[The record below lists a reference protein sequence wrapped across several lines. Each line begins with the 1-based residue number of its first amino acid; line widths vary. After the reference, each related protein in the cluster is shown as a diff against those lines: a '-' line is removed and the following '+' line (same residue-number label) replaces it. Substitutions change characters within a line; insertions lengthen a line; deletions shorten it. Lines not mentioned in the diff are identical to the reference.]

1 MFSWFCHKKFINFM
15 NLNQWFISIKRHY
28 YYHWPVMK
36 RLATSMLLFWIACF
50 LMACGGDGVSGQARG
65 AAANVTVSEQG
76 AVNESESQG
85 PELFFS
91 VSRSSVQVG
100 ETFVLTWNSAKA
112 DACFASGAW
121 NGDRAKVGEETITLG
136 GTGTYNFRLVCNAGA
151 KVTDKLVSVVVS
163 EKIGQSPEIIDPS
176 VLEANQLFKWLR
188 QAESA

>member
-1 MFSWFCHKKFINFM
+1 
-15 NLNQWFISIKRHY
+15 
-28 YYHWPVMK
+28 MK
-36 RLATSMLLFWIACF
+36 RFLTPMLLLWIACF

-65 AAANVTVSEQG
+65 ASANTTVSEQG

-100 ETFVLTWNSAKA
+100 ETFVLTWNAAKA

-121 NGDRAKVGEETITLG
+121 NGDRAKVGEETITLS
-136 GTGTYNFRLVCNAGA
+136 GTGTYNFRLVCNAGE
-151 KVTDKLVSVVVS
+151 KSTDKFLIVVVT
-163 EKIGQSPEIIDPS
+163 EKMGQSPEVIDPA
-176 VLEANQLFKWLR
+176 VLEANQIFIWLR